1 MKGNGH
7 MDDYKHYVTVD
18 SNGYII
24 DGFVEDGTRFATET
38 DHYIGE
44 GIRQFALDLRDHR
57 GMPLYVWRDGKMKEA
72 SDAERQAW
80 IAALPAKKPD
90 HEDRLLAIEKAILG
104 VALGE
109 SDLPENAKIYDT
121 MAIKRRRGALSDDQI
136 TKLIKSDKLTA
147 DEGAKLLAVKADV

>member
-1 MKGNGH
+1 
-7 MDDYKHYVTVD
+7 MDDYRHYVTA
-18 SNGYII
+18 NAAGYVLA
-24 DGFVEDGTRFATET
+24 GLVEDGHHFAAET
-38 DHYIGE
+38 DHYIGD
-44 GIRQFALDLRDHR
+44 GLRQFALDLYDQGGVPRYKWDAGELR
-57 GMPLYVWRDGKMKEA
+57 EVT
-72 SDAERQAW
+72 DAERQAW

-136 TKLIKSDKLTA
+136 TKLIKSGKLTA
-147 DEGAKLLAVKADV
+147 DEGAGLLAVKADV

>member
-18 SNGYII
+18 SNDYII

-44 GIRQFALDLRDHR
+44 GLRQFALDLYDQTGVPRYRLDTGELR
-57 GMPLYVWRDGKMKEA
+57 EVTDV
-72 SDAERQAW
+72 ERQAW

-121 MAIKRRRGALSDDQI
+121 MAINRRRGALSDDQI
-136 TKLIKSDKLTA
+136 TKLVKSGKLTA
-147 DEGAKLLAVKADV
+147 AEGAELLAVKADV